1 MTLQEDSMRLSTLRV
16 SALAAAGLAAVL
28 AAGAPSRAAEAG
40 AVKAPATLEDQLK
53 VLNGALVESFA
64 TADWE
69 MLEMVAKGA
78 KAAGLKG
85 RDLEIFALS
94 AERDAALKTAPSK
107 VTIITWG
114 LAFRTL
120 LGSEVASKVL
130 RDKAF
135 ATLTPVERPKPGGAA
150 NVKAWQPY
158 RQYQAKLYEQR
169 EALMALALLGEKRAG
184 AVAWES
190 ILKGKTD
197 ASGLAGRGA
206 GHRQL
211 VIAVL
216 AAEGEAG
223 WKKLVGFCS
232 FEEGNGAPFGIRVGV
247 LRALAG
253 FAAGERPGSRSVVF
267 RVDGRISKTLPA
279 DAPAL
284 LRAAFVKMAG
294 KIPAEGNP
302 PYGIIY
308 AAGSLPGFK
317 EDAAAVEALKGL
329 KGKYKGHAARS
340 WDYGIDRIVKP
351 DAKPAQKPASGGT
364 PEKF

>member
-1 MTLQEDSMRLSTLRV
+1 MRLSTLRA
-16 SALAAAGLAAVL
+16 SAIAAAAIAAAL
-28 AAGAPSRAAEAG
+28 TAGAPPRAAETG

-53 VLNGALVESFA
+53 VLNGALVESFT

-69 MLEMVAKGA
+69 MLEMVARGV

-85 RDLEIFALS
+85 SDLEIFALT
-94 AERDAALKTAPSK
+94 AERDAALKIAHSK
-107 VTIITWG
+107 VTLITWG

-120 LGSEVASKVL
+120 LGNEAASKVL

-135 ATLTPVERPKPGGAA
+135 ATLTPVERPKPGAA
-150 NVKAWQPY
+150 ADVKAWQPY
-158 RQYQAKLYEQR
+158 RQYQAKLHEQR
-169 EALMALALLGEKRAG
+169 EALMALALLGEKKAG
-184 AVAWES
+184 EVAWES
-190 ILKGKTD
+190 IQKGKTD
-197 ASGLAGRGA
+197 AGGFAGRGA

-211 VIAVL
+211 AIAVL

-223 WKKLVGFCS
+223 WKKLVGFCA

-247 LRALAG
+247 LSSLAG
-253 FAAGERPGSRSVVF
+253 LTGRDRPGNHSAAF
-267 RVDGRISKTLPA
+267 KVDERIFKTLPA
-279 DAPAL
+279 DAPAA

-302 PYGIIY
+302 PYAMIY

-317 EDAAAVEALKGL
+317 DDPAAVEALKGL
-329 KGKYKGHAARS
+329 KGKYKGHVGRS
-340 WDYGIDRIVKP
+340 WDYGIDRIMKP
-351 DAKPAQKPASGGT
+351 DAKPGQKPATGGT